1 MTMTPEEL
9 AAVDQAIV
17 KYLARTGLGNAEHFA
32 ELRMDGIQ
40 WATGHKYEDEFLRER
55 LDHLVQIKRI
65 APATYTFLGKE
76 YVGYTC
82 LSDRWWNP
90 KLNITPDDEKF
101 LQSLHVEPPPTGT
114 KDDENTD

>member
-1 MTMTPEEL
+1 MTPEEL
-9 AAVDQAIV
+9 AAVDQAIM
-17 KYLARTGLGNAEHFA
+17 KYLAKMGQKNAEHFA

-40 WATGHKYEDEFLRER
+40 WATGYKYEDEFLRER

-65 APATYTFLGKE
+65 TPAKCTFFGKE

-90 KLNITPDDEKF
+90 KLNITPDDKQF
-101 LQSLHVEPPPTGT
+101 LRALHIEPPPTGR
-114 KDDENTD
+114 KDDESTG